1 MTELFL
7 NIVNMSVSAGWIV
20 LAVMILRLLLKKA
33 PKWTSVLLWG
43 IVAFRLI
50 CPFSIESALSLIP
63 SSQTINPEYALN
75 TPEINSGITVIDN
88 ALNPIIGGA
97 TVTVQSQKD
106 LNLFQIIMPYLTAMW
121 LLGILVLLLYTVIS
135 YIKLKKKVETA
146 VSLKDNIYQSEN
158 VIFPFVLGIIR
169 PKIYLSFGLDESG
182 AEHVIAHEKAHIK
195 RCDHLIKPLGFLLL
209 TIHWFNP
216 LIWVGYILL
225 CKDIELACDEKVI
238 KALNTSQRADYSQA
252 LLSCSINRR
261 MIAACPIAF
270 GEVSVKS
277 RIKTVLNYKKPAFW
291 IIIIAII
298 ASIVA
303 AVCFM
308 TDPATNTLRNIEFL
322 NLTSRVDNTV
332 SISLWDGETFTPTS
346 AVSKDLLNELCDI
359 KISRKEVSL
368 NRSEDRDKTHTLIL
382 QTQKDT
388 EPSIYSYVEGCYIC
402 FDSTFSSVWVNDGVK
417 PTLSFKVI
425 NPIKAKQLYEDIANY
440 NNQERITWAYRPMLS
455 FTGHYAK
462 AFFFD
467 FDYTHVDT
475 ACTGG
480 KMWDFEAD
488 GQPSDTE
495 MRFEKGKNVY
505 WTPNDEIDD
514 IPQKSEV
521 TLKVYNGKKQLY
533 KCTVIFECVEKNV
546 SAAEFEIYFKNADG
560 LNMVSSDG
568 KILLTENAALNSSDS
583 KLPKLKEIEDK
594 TVTEGL
600 PTDQALQP
608 FYADEKYIYSF
619 PSIKSDYV
627 IVKFDNG
634 SKMTVKNALEQG
646 LITVSSLDDWN
657 IKYYKKER

>member
-63 SSQTINPEYALN
+63 STQTINPEYALN
-75 TPEINSGITVIDN
+75 TPEINSGIPIIDN

-106 LNLFQIIMPYLTAMW
+106 LNLFQVIMPYLTAVW

-135 YIKLKKKVETA
+135 YTKLKKRVETA
-146 VSLKDNIYQSEN
+146 VLLKDNIYQSEN

-169 PKIYLSFGLDESG
+169 PKIYLPFGLDESG
-182 AEHVIAHEKAHIK
+182 TEHVIAHEKAHIK

-277 RIKTVLNYKKPAFW
+277 RIKTVLNYKRPAFW
-291 IIIIAII
+291 IIIIAVIV
-298 ASIVA
+298 SITA
-303 AVCFM
+303 AICFL
-308 TDPATNTLRNIEFL
+308 TDPIKKTETDDIH
-322 NLTSRVDNTV
+322 S
-332 SISLWDGETFTPTS
+332 SID
-346 AVSKDLLNELCDI
+346 A
-359 KISRKEVSL
+359 
-368 NRSEDRDKTHTLIL
+368 
-382 QTQKDT
+382 
-388 EPSIYSYVEGCYIC
+388 
-402 FDSTFSSVWVNDGVK
+402 
-417 PTLSFKVI
+417 
-425 NPIKAKQLYEDIANY
+425 
-440 NNQERITWAYRPMLS
+440 ERITWSYRPMLS

-488 GQPSDTE
+488 GQPRATA
-495 MRFEKGKNVY
+495 MKFEKGKNVY

-521 TLKVYNGKKQLY
+521 TLKVYDDKKQIY

-546 SAAEFEIYFKNADG
+546 SASEFEIYFKNADG

-568 KILLTENAALNSSDS
+568 KILLTENAALTSSDP
-583 KLPKLKEIEDK
+583 KLPKIKEIEDK
-594 TVTEGL
+594 TVTESL

-608 FYADEKYIYSF
+608 FYADEKYNYSF

-634 SKMTVKNALEQG
+634 SEMTVKNALEQG

>member
-63 SSQTINPEYALN
+63 STQTINPEYALN
-75 TPEINSGITVIDN
+75 TPEINSGIPIIDN

-106 LNLFQIIMPYLTAMW
+106 LNLFQVIMPYLTAVW

-135 YIKLKKKVETA
+135 YTKLKKRVETA
-146 VSLKDNIYQSEN
+146 VLLKDNIYQSEN

-169 PKIYLSFGLDESG
+169 PKIYLPFGLDESG
-182 AEHVIAHEKAHIK
+182 TEHVIAHEKAHIK

-277 RIKTVLNYKKPAFW
+277 RIKTVLNYKRPAFW
-291 IIIIAII
+291 IIIIAVIV
-298 ASIVA
+298 SITA
-303 AVCFM
+303 AICFL
-308 TDPATNTLRNIEFL
+308 TDPIKKTETDDIH
-322 NLTSRVDNTV
+322 S
-332 SISLWDGETFTPTS
+332 SID
-346 AVSKDLLNELCDI
+346 A
-359 KISRKEVSL
+359 
-368 NRSEDRDKTHTLIL
+368 
-382 QTQKDT
+382 
-388 EPSIYSYVEGCYIC
+388 
-402 FDSTFSSVWVNDGVK
+402 
-417 PTLSFKVI
+417 
-425 NPIKAKQLYEDIANY
+425 
-440 NNQERITWAYRPMLS
+440 ERITWSYRPMLS

-488 GQPSDTE
+488 GQPRDTA
-495 MRFEKGKNVY
+495 MKFEKGKNVY

-521 TLKVYNGKKQLY
+521 TLKVYDDKKQIY

-546 SAAEFEIYFKNADG
+546 SASEFEIYFKNADG

-568 KILLTENAALNSSDS
+568 KILLTENAALNSSDP
-583 KLPKLKEIEDK
+583 KLPKIKEIEDK
-594 TVTEGL
+594 TVTESL

-634 SKMTVKNALEQG
+634 SEMTVKNALEQG

>member
-7 NIVNMSVSAGWIV
+7 NIVNMSISAGWIV

-75 TPEINSGITVIDN
+75 EPEINSGITVIDN

-216 LIWVGYILL
+216 LIWIGYILL

-277 RIKTVLNYKKPAFW
+277 RIKTVLNYKRPAFW
-291 IIIIAII
+291 IILIAII

-303 AVCFM
+303 AVCFL
-308 TDPATNTLRNIEFL
+308 TDPIKKTETDDIH
-322 NLTSRVDNTV
+322 S
-332 SISLWDGETFTPTS
+332 SID
-346 AVSKDLLNELCDI
+346 A
-359 KISRKEVSL
+359 
-368 NRSEDRDKTHTLIL
+368 
-382 QTQKDT
+382 
-388 EPSIYSYVEGCYIC
+388 
-402 FDSTFSSVWVNDGVK
+402 
-417 PTLSFKVI
+417 
-425 NPIKAKQLYEDIANY
+425 
-440 NNQERITWAYRPMLS
+440 ERITWSYRPMLS

-480 KMWDFEAD
+480 KMWDYEAE
-488 GQPSDTE
+488 GQPRDTE
-495 MRFEKGKNVY
+495 MRFEKGKNIY
-505 WTPNDEIDD
+505 WTPNDEIKD

-533 KCTVIFECVEKNV
+533 KCTVIFECVEKNIGT
-546 SAAEFEIYFKNADG
+546 AEFEIYFKNADG

-568 KILLTENAALNSSDS
+568 KILLTENALLNSSDP
-583 KLPKLKEIEDK
+583 KLPKIKEIEDK
-594 TVTEGL
+594 TVTESL

-634 SKMTVKNALEQG
+634 SEMTVKNALEQG

>member
-63 SSQTINPEYALN
+63 STQTINPEYALN
-75 TPEINSGITVIDN
+75 TPEINSGIPIIDN

-106 LNLFQIIMPYLTAMW
+106 LNLFQVIMPYLTAVW

-135 YIKLKKKVETA
+135 YTKLKKRVETA
-146 VSLKDNIYQSEN
+146 VLLKDNIYQSEN

-169 PKIYLSFGLDESG
+169 PKIYLPFGLDECG
-182 AEHVIAHEKAHIK
+182 TEHVIAHEKAHIK
-195 RCDHLIKPLGFLLL
+195 RCDHMIKPLGFLLL

-277 RIKTVLNYKKPAFW
+277 RIKTVLNYKRPAFW
-291 IIIIAII
+291 IIIIAVI

-303 AVCFM
+303 AVCFL
-308 TDPATNTLRNIEFL
+308 TDPIKKTETDDIH
-322 NLTSRVDNTV
+322 S
-332 SISLWDGETFTPTS
+332 SID
-346 AVSKDLLNELCDI
+346 A
-359 KISRKEVSL
+359 
-368 NRSEDRDKTHTLIL
+368 
-382 QTQKDT
+382 
-388 EPSIYSYVEGCYIC
+388 
-402 FDSTFSSVWVNDGVK
+402 
-417 PTLSFKVI
+417 
-425 NPIKAKQLYEDIANY
+425 
-440 NNQERITWAYRPMLS
+440 ERITWSYRPMLS

-480 KMWDFEAD
+480 KMWDYEAD
-488 GQPSDTE
+488 GQPRDTA
-495 MRFEKGKNVY
+495 MKFEKGKNVY

-619 PSIKSDYV
+619 PSIKSEYV
-627 IVKFDNG
+627 IAKFDNG
-634 SKMTVKNALEQG
+634 IEMSVKDALEQG

>member
-1 MTELFL
+1 M
-7 NIVNMSVSAGWIV
+7 
-20 LAVMILRLLLKKA
+20 LKKA

-63 SSQTINPEYALN
+63 STQTINPEYALN

-106 LNLFQIIMPYLTAMW
+106 LNLFQIIMPYLTAKW

-135 YIKLKKKVETA
+135 YTKLKKRVETA
-146 VSLKDNIYQSEN
+146 VLLKDNIYQSEN

-169 PKIYLSFGLDESG
+169 PKIYLPFGLDESG
-182 AEHVIAHEKAHIK
+182 TEHVIAHEKAHIK

-270 GEVSVKS
+270 SEVSVKS
-277 RIKTVLNYKKPAFW
+277 RIKTVLNYKRPAFW
-291 IIIIAII
+291 IIIIAVI

-303 AVCFM
+303 AVCFL
-308 TDPATNTLRNIEFL
+308 TDPIKKTETDDIH
-322 NLTSRVDNTV
+322 S
-332 SISLWDGETFTPTS
+332 SIDAE
-346 AVSKDLLNELCDI
+346 
-359 KISRKEVSL
+359 KIIWS
-368 NRSEDRDKTHTLIL
+368 
-382 QTQKDT
+382 
-388 EPSIYSYVEGCYIC
+388 
-402 FDSTFSSVWVNDGVK
+402 
-417 PTLSFKVI
+417 
-425 NPIKAKQLYEDIANY
+425 
-440 NNQERITWAYRPMLS
+440 YRPMLS

-480 KMWDFEAD
+480 KMWDYEAD
-488 GQPSDTE
+488 GQPRDTA
-495 MRFEKGKNVY
+495 MKFEKGKNIY

-568 KILLTENAALNSSDS
+568 KILLTENAALNRSDS

-619 PSIKSDYV
+619 PSIKSEYV
-627 IVKFDNG
+627 IAKFDNG
-634 SKMTVKNALEQG
+634 IDMTVKDALEQG